1 MLKDPNNSV
10 LESDLEKTKRL
21 IFEAVKEKFNQN
33 EIKSIILE
41 SQVKGIRDEIQKLD
55 SQYNV
60 KKIPQK

>member
-10 LESDLEKTKRL
+10 LESDLEKTKRQ

-55 SQYNV
+55 SQYNL